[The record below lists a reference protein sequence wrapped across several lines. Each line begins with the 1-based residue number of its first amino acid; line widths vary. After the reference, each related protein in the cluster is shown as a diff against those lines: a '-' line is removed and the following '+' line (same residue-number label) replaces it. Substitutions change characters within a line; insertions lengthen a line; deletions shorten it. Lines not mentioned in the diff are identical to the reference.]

1 MGKKSTKAKIPDTPA
16 PAKEDMAAMMAATGA
31 PTNPDA
37 AAAASASDDVAA
49 AASGTGTAAGV
60 SPLDLAFATGDNPG
74 YLRRLYAQL
83 YNAEAS
89 RKAMAARAGA
99 LKVSPEVF
107 GAAQQKFFE
116 NPLSMQSLPITDK
129 VNGSAFGNTMRL
141 IGANIKAHP
150 WQALGTGT
158 GIAANI
164 AGAVDND
171 NFLGQGIGLG
181 AGALLG
187 SKVLKLSP
195 YGSLNAALIGGG
207 LGSLFDTLTEAK
219 EKRAREEREAMAK
232 LPAKYTTY

>member
-1 MGKKSTKAKIPDTPA
+1 MAKNPTKGKAPTK
-16 PAKEDMAAMMAATGA
+16 EEMAAMMAATGA
-31 PTNPDA
+31 PANPDA
-37 AAAASASDDVAA
+37 AAAAATADAGAS
-49 AASGTGTAAGV
+49 AGV
-60 SPLDLAFATGDNPG
+60 SPFDIAFASGENPG

-83 YNAEAS
+83 YNSEAS

-99 LKVSPEVF
+99 LKVSPETF

-141 IGANIKAHP
+141 LGSNIKAHP
-150 WQALGTGT
+150 WMAAGTGLGLAT
-158 GIAANI
+158 NI
-164 AGAVDND
+164 AGAIDND

-187 SKVLKLSP
+187 SKVFGLSP

-219 EKRAREEREAMAK
+219 EKKAREEREMMAK
-232 LPAKYTTY
+232 MPAKYTTY